1 MEHNTMN
8 EKTHGMIGNKNAQH
22 EDEPAAA
29 HLNMRC
35 RMSEKT
41 LWTKAAQG
49 NGGLSAWA
57 SKILTDAA
65 KKQLNV

>member
-1 MEHNTMN
+1 MT
-8 EKTHGMIGNKNAQH
+8 EKQHRMIGNKNAQQG
-22 EDEPAAA
+22 DEPATA

-35 RMSEKT
+35 RMSEKN

-65 KKQLNV
+65 KKQLKV